1 MLDRHLTLFIT
12 GTDTGCGKTRV
23 TALLARRLAACGLRV
38 ACFKPIASGCERI
51 DDRLVNDDAR
61 ILMRAMNVELD
72 YATVNRYALEPA
84 IAPHIAAEK
93 AGISF
98 DLDAICRDITSTE
111 ADVRLVEGVGG
122 WRVPLDGGRFLG
134 ELPERL
140 GCPVLL
146 VVGMRLGCLN
156 HALLTAQ
163 AIRDDGLELVGW
175 IANYLDPDFDE
186 PGANERTLD
195 TRMDAPRVG
204 RVTPHGAEPGLELS
218 GRLERL
224 LDW

>member
-1 MLDRHLTLFIT
+1 MLEKPSTLFIT

-23 TALLARRLAACGLRV
+23 TALLARRLAGAGLRV
-38 ACFKPIASGCERI
+38 ACFKPIASGCERVE
-51 DDRLVNDDAR
+51 DRLVNDDAR

-72 YATVNRYALEPA
+72 YETVNRYALEAA

-93 AGISF
+93 AGIGF
-98 DLDAICRDITSTE
+98 DLDAICSDIAAVD
-111 ADVRLVEGVGG
+111 ADLRLVEGVGG

-134 ELPERL
+134 DLPARL

-156 HALLTAQ
+156 HALLTAE
-163 AIRDDGLELVGW
+163 AVRRDGFELLGW
-175 IANYLDPDFDE
+175 IANYLDPDFEE
-186 PGANERTLD
+186 PDANERTLD
-195 TRMDAPRVG
+195 AHMPAPRVG
-204 RVTPHGAEPGLELS
+204 RVTPHGGEPRLELS

-224 LDW
+224 FG